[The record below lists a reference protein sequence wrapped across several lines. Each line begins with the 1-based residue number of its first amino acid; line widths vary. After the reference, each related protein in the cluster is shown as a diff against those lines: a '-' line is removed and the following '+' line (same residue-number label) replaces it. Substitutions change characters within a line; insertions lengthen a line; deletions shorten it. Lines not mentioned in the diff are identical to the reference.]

1 MVSSVPLSPASVLLL
16 LCFFRSPAACE
27 YCESKRRAAASW
39 SRSTFVFSGCE
50 LFHNVA
56 KQLSEKLL
64 PVSNLSSSWKPY
76 FILCKLLLFYL
87 FMPIPQK
94 LINCL
99 VALKVVFC

>member
-1 MVSSVPLSPASVLLL
+1 MVSSVPLSPASVLPL

-39 SRSTFVFSGCE
+39 SHSTFVFGGCG

-56 KQLSEKLL
+56 KQLSENLL

-76 FILCKLLLFYL
+76 FYPVQVIIILSFYAHSA
-87 FMPIPQK
+87 K
-94 LINCL
+94 
-99 VALKVVFC
+99 AH